1 MNNLR
6 NKITDLREIIK
17 DIGLN
22 YFVVRERK
30 LDASFKSQQFLIEDF
45 DIRARIDRDGT
56 VGL

>member
-1 MNNLR
+1 M
-6 NKITDLREIIK
+6 K